1 LKKKYKQNYLNIR
14 ETSKILINIATSE
27 YIRENPM
34 EAIKFYEH
42 ALAVINN
49 TSKEKSVGGFTIDPE
64 AAKIYLS
71 MAHIQ

>member
-1 LKKKYKQNYLNIR
+1 MR

-27 YIRENPM
+27 YMRENLI
-34 EAIKFYEH
+34 ESLKYYEH
-42 ALAVINN
+42 ALTVITN
-49 TSKEKSVGGFTIDPE
+49 TSEEKTVGNLTIDPE